1 MSIHGMGCYLSATS
15 RNWPGSLLEG
25 TIWTLFTIWM
35 CLCPW
40 PATRVYTFM
49 LWMCLR
55 EWRDRGPKRKRE
67 DTVIVTA
74 P

>member
-1 MSIHGMGCYLSATS
+1 MAWVAIYRLHQGIG
-15 RNWPGSLLEG
+15 LEAFWRRTV
-25 TIWTLFTIWM
+25 TIWTLFTIWPR
-35 CLCPW
+35 C
-40 PATRVYTFM
+40 RVYTFM

-74 P
+74 L

>member
-15 RNWPGSLLEG
+15 RDWPGSLLEG

-35 CLCPW
+35 
-40 PATRVYTFM
+40 Y
-49 LWMCLR
+49 LR

>member
-1 MSIHGMGCYLSATS
+1 LD
-15 RNWPGSLLEG
+15 P
-25 TIWTLFTIWM
+25 
-35 CLCPW
+35 
-40 PATRVYTFM
+40 VYDLDVFVPVASHTGLHVYAFM